1 MQNKVKRSTKEKMK
15 SMYTNKV
22 ISVAIAFEHAPNK
35 NASTLPNDVLP
46 RNNTI
51 LIWSNTV
58 LLIAGVA
65 DV

>member
-1 MQNKVKRSTKEKMK
+1 MHYKIKRNSKEKMK
-15 SMYTNKV
+15 AMYTNKV

-46 RNNTI
+46 CNNTI

-65 DV
+65 EV